1 MWSEAMYAIIRA
13 CGKQYRVEPGAVL
26 DLDRLTGEPG
36 QTVVLEDAVLLVN
49 QDGAVTIGRPTVP
62 GVKVSLE
69 IGEHLRGKKIVVFK
83 MKRRKRYRRKH
94 GHRQE
99 LTRVTVKDI
108 VLA

>member
-1 MWSEAMYAIIRA
+1 MKQDNPTPAGADHTRNLAEIIERA
-13 CGKQYRVEPGAVL
+13 KHE
-26 DLDRLTGEPG
+26 
-36 QTVVLEDAVLLVN
+36 LEQMMDHNPQGMLLVN
-49 QDGAVTIGRPTVP
+49 QDGAITVGRPTVP

-69 IGEHLRGKKIVVFK
+69 IAEHLRGKKIVVFK
-83 MKRRKRYRRKH
+83 MKRRKRYRRKQ

>member
-1 MWSEAMYAIIRA
+1 MYAIIRA

-26 DLDRLTGEPG
+26 ELDRLAGEPG
-36 QTVVLEDAVLLVN
+36 QTVVLENAVLLVSS
-49 QDGAVTIGRPTVP
+49 DGAVTVGSPTVP
-62 GVKVSLE
+62 GATVSLE
-69 IGEHLRGKKIVVFK
+69 IAAHLRGKKIVVFK

-108 VLA
+108 VLG

>member
-1 MWSEAMYAIIRA
+1 MYAIIRA

-36 QTVVLEDAVLLVN
+36 QTVVLDDAVLLVN
-49 QDGAVTIGRPTVP
+49 QDGAVTVGSPTVP
-62 GVKVSLE
+62 GAKVSLE
-69 IGEHLRGKKIVVFK
+69 IADHLRGDKIVVFK

-108 VLA
+108 TLS